1 MQLAEQIAVR
11 DLLALGEACLLPDDD
26 LTLAT
31 VLKDPLFNFTDDAL
45 FALCWQRD
53 GRLWPA
59 LRARAAE
66 QPPWQAAFD
75 ALRALMHRDDL
86 VTPFTFY
93 AELLGAG
100 GYRRPLR
107 PRIGVRQT
115 VV

>member
-31 VLKDPLFNFTDDAL
+31 VLKGPLFNFTDDDL

-66 QPPWQAAFD
+66 QPHWQAAFD
-75 ALRALMHRDDL
+75 ELRALMNRADPVRSEEQTSDCQSL
-86 VTPFTFY
+86 MRLSY
-93 AELLGAG
+93 AVFRL
-100 GYRRPLR
+100 
-107 PRIGVRQT
+107 
-115 VV
+115 